1 MSNAPSKPVSFSRPK
16 VGYFSNRPRIIKLVV
31 VLSVVHL
38 FTLYSHTMGIT
49 NLEITTEILNDMN
62 NKLLV
67 GGIFCDLE
75 KTIDC
80 VNQDILLSELKLC
93 GISDKDFQLYQSY
106 LGNIYCRT
114 AIHNDSKNSNE
125 VSNWAK
131 DIESHKVLFW
141 DLYFFFYIFIN
152 TYPVL

>member
-1 MSNAPSKPVSFSRPK
+1 M
-16 VGYFSNRPRIIKLVV
+16 
-31 VLSVVHL
+31 
-38 FTLYSHTMGIT
+38 
-49 NLEITTEILNDMN
+49 
-62 NKLLV
+62 
-67 GGIFCDLE
+67 CDLE
-75 KTIDC
+75 KAFDC
-80 VNQDILLSELKLC
+80 VSHDILLSKLKFY
-93 GISDKDFQLYQSY
+93 GFSDKDFQLYQSY

-114 AIHNDSKNSNE
+114 AIHNDSNNSNE